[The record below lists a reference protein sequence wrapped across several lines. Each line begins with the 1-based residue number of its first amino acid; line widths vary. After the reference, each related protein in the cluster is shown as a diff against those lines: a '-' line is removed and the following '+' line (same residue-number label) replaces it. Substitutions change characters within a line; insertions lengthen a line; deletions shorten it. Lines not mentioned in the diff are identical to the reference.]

1 MATQSRTIAGWS
13 LRLIVAAI
21 LTIGAIPKFTGGS
34 AALAEKLPGGS
45 ITVTGIGV
53 AEVLAVLLIL
63 MPRTS
68 QVGAMLAGLLML
80 GALGSHIV
88 GPVGLEGDFFMM
100 FFMALAAFL
109 AAAGFIAL
117 ERVRDSPARATER

>member
-1 MATQSRTIAGWS
+1 MATHSRTIVGWI

-21 LTIGAIPKFTGGS
+21 LAVGAIPKFTGGS
-34 AALAEKLPGGS
+34 AALAEKVPGGS
-45 ITVTGIGV
+45 LAVTGIGV
-53 AEVLAVLLIL
+53 AEVLAVLMIL
-63 MPRTS
+63 MPKTS
-68 QVGAMLAGLLML
+68 QAGAMLAALLML

-109 AAAGFIAL
+109 AAAGILTL
-117 ERVRDSPARATER
+117 ERTSGGR

>member
-1 MATQSRTIAGWS
+1 MAAQSRTIVGWG

-21 LTIGAIPKFTGGS
+21 LAVGAIPKFTGGS
-34 AALAEKLPGGS
+34 AALADKIPGGS
-45 ITVTGIGV
+45 LAVTGIGV
-53 AEVLAVLLIL
+53 AEVLAVLMIL

-68 QVGAMLAGLLML
+68 RAGAALAALLML
-80 GALGSHIV
+80 GALGSHII

-109 AAAGFIAL
+109 AAAGFLAL
-117 ERVRDSPARATER
+117 SRTAGGS